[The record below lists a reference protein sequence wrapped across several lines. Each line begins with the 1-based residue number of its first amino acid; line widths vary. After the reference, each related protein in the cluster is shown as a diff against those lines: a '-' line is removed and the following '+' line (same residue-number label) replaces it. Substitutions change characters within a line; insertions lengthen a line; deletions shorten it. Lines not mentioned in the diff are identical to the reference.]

1 VDYIG
6 TNVIHFLEMFR
17 NTRSLSKR
25 EIEKCLIFDNI
36 PSGSDLESYNENH
49 DDFDKDP
56 DFNLY
61 SDNDD
66 HYSDENETDFTPFTS
81 SNLNSTTLIK
91 IRKLYTHF
99 DELDQF
105 SNATST
111 IST

>member
-49 DDFDKDP
+49 DDFDNKRNGWYHS
-56 DFNLY
+56 F
-61 SDNDD
+61 
-66 HYSDENETDFTPFTS
+66 ENIFKT
-81 SNLNSTTLIK
+81 
-91 IRKLYTHF
+91 
-99 DELDQF
+99 F
-105 SNATST
+105 SRRF
-111 IST
+111 I